1 MNYVVQNI
9 SPLDLSPSKGIG
21 IKIPFDG
28 STGLNITYNTK
39 DSIRINLL
47 NFLLTGTR
55 ERILNPNMGSS
66 IRNQI
71 FEQITENNLDKV
83 ESLIENY
90 ITNYFPNIKLEELKI
105 SSIENIINIYFRYS
119 VINTNINDEVSL
131 NFNK

>member
-1 MNYVVQNI
+1 MNYIVQNI
-9 SPLDLSPSKGIG
+9 SPLDLSPSKGVG

-83 ESLIENY
+83 ESLINNY
-90 ITNYFPNIKLEELKI
+90 ITNYFPNIKLDELKI
-105 SSIENIINIYFRYS
+105 SSIENIINIYFRYT

>member
-1 MNYVVQNI
+1 MNYIVQNI
-9 SPLDLSPSKGIG
+9 SPLDLSPSKGVG

-28 STGLNITYNTK
+28 PTGLNITYNTK

-83 ESLIENY
+83 ESLINNY
-90 ITNYFPNIKLEELKI
+90 ITNYFPNIKLDELKI
-105 SSIENIINIYFRYS
+105 SSIENIINIYFRYT